1 MVNRLLAR
9 FVVIT
14 GVGVNVDQVKVNEL
28 VESISARIRFAE
40 SLRHC
45 PKCGADHFTQRASR
59 GELPY

>member
-1 MVNRLLAR
+1 
-9 FVVIT
+9 VVIT
-14 GVGVNVDQVKVNEL
+14 GVGVNGDQVKVNEL
-28 VESISARIRFAE
+28 VESLSAQIRFAE

>member
-28 VESISARIRFAE
+28 VESLSAQIRFAE

-45 PKCGADHFTQRASR
+45 PECGTDHFTQRTSR